1 MCYQSQDLGQKGSPR
16 NLIYQCRILWTCS
29 APNSLK
35 VVLQYRVT
43 IHASRSRWLPSCKVA
58 GVLGGGVLRWEMNGS
73 NCKVYWYLVE
83 RFDERFPPVKY
94 SHNRFELEFFQLQDM
109 SMVPFLICLSL
120 IIFHMNWFQTY
131 TVASKVKIEDSGK
144 ISLTF
149 SGDANYR
156 WKTQF
161 GWMKLILQFLCPK
174 CWE

>member
-1 MCYQSQDLGQKGSPR
+1 MLRAQLQVTLR
-16 NLIYQCRILWTCS
+16 LIVLCGMILS
-29 APNSLK
+29 
-35 VVLQYRVT
+35 YVT
-43 IHASRSRWLPSCKVA
+43 IKAAGLDPLFNPTIIAKLKTASSVPEPRSAQNPR
-58 GVLGGGVLRWEMNGS
+58 
-73 NCKVYWYLVE
+73 
-83 RFDERFPPVKY
+83 
-94 SHNRFELEFFQLQDM
+94 
-109 SMVPFLICLSL
+109 L
-120 IIFHMNWFQTY
+120 IILSHHIRRTSSKEMPKKTY